1 MDTSGI
7 GGLRYELKGTLHQVV
22 ELYLEQGQR
31 VYSETGGMVWMDPQ
45 IELDTAAPDSGKGI
59 LGALGGALSRAIAG
73 ESLFL
78 NFFTAKGGPGRV
90 AFSSSFPGR
99 ILDIQLGAGQSLI
112 AQRGSFLCAQD
123 SVQIKMEFTKRLGA
137 GALGGEGFVLQRLT
151 GPGLLF
157 LEIDGEVTHID
168 LAPGQEIRVDSGH
181 IAAMEE
187 TVSYDIHFLGLK
199 NIFLAG
205 EGIALAKLTGP
216 GRVWLQHMTMQGLAG
231 RLIPFLP
238 QKN

>member
-1 MDTSGI
+1 MDTAGTV
-7 GGLRYELKGTLHQVV
+7 RYEMKGTLHQVV
-22 ELYLEQGQR
+22 EMYLEQGQR

-45 IELDTAAPDSGKGI
+45 IDIDTAAPDGGKGL
-59 LGALGGALSRAIAG
+59 LGALGGAFSRAIAG

-78 NFFTAKGGPGRV
+78 NFFTAKAGPGRV
-90 AFSSSFPGR
+90 AFASSFPGR
-99 ILDIQLGAGQSLI
+99 ILDIQLGAGQSLL

-123 SVQIKMEFTKRLGA
+123 SVSIKMEFTKRLGA

-187 TVSYDIHFLGLK
+187 TVGYDIHFLGLK

-216 GRVWLQHMTMQGLAG
+216 GRVWLQHMTMPGLAG